1 MEGLDAQDIILDE
14 QDLSNANI
22 DDLLAAMKAEESSA
36 GFLREDVGTATDVGS
51 AGVIDDATMDV
62 INAMADAAPDAQD
75 IISADEAMTEALES
89 IAVEMKASDFAEPKE
104 ESEAVEEIAIEET
117 PVEESTEEGK
127 EAEPVVDVDAM
138 LAAMAEAET
147 ATDVDAMLASMAEAD
162 ASESSESEEVNLSE
176 EEATI
181 MDNLEALAAEIPEAD
196 NTAEVPITETTD
208 ANITE
213 APITEIT
220 ESMAAEIPI
229 TEASE
234 PMPEYSEVILDEPV
248 IEEDKVET
256 QEIPDIEEAV
266 AEEPATEES
275 VPEDMSIG
283 EVIAEEAEVSE
294 DKLPDPADM
303 DALMDAMQAA
313 ESEVTSTEETAI
325 TEEMG
330 GDMSADE
337 MKNLDEVLNAE
348 VDALTEAVEEE
359 ASAATAGMTMADAV
373 AGDVNQIESFLEEK
387 GYEYTVV
394 NDGAETIFILKT
406 SENNALAITYAD
418 GEFQSLTPGFS
429 KEDQRGYGDIL
440 TAYVEETI
448 TSGGRFEIKR
458 HKGTV
463 LV

>member
-1 MEGLDAQDIILDE
+1 
-14 QDLSNANI
+14 
-22 DDLLAAMKAEESSA
+22 
-36 GFLREDVGTATDVGS
+36 
-51 AGVIDDATMDV
+51 
-62 INAMADAAPDAQD
+62 
-75 IISADEAMTEALES
+75 
-89 IAVEMKASDFAEPKE
+89 
-104 ESEAVEEIAIEET
+104 
-117 PVEESTEEGK
+117 
-127 EAEPVVDVDAM
+127 M

-283 EVIAEEAEVSE
+283 EVIAEEADCLIRQIWMRSW
-294 DKLPDPADM
+294 
-303 DALMDAMQAA
+303 MQC
-313 ESEVTSTEETAI
+313 
-325 TEEMG
+325 
-330 GDMSADE
+330 
-337 MKNLDEVLNAE
+337 K
-348 VDALTEAVEEE
+348 
-359 ASAATAGMTMADAV
+359 
-373 AGDVNQIESFLEEK
+373 Q
-387 GYEYTVV
+387 
-394 NDGAETIFILKT
+394 LKV
-406 SENNALAITYAD
+406 
-418 GEFQSLTPGFS
+418 
-429 KEDQRGYGDIL
+429 K
-440 TAYVEETI
+440 
-448 TSGGRFEIKR
+448 
-458 HKGTV
+458 
-463 LV
+463 